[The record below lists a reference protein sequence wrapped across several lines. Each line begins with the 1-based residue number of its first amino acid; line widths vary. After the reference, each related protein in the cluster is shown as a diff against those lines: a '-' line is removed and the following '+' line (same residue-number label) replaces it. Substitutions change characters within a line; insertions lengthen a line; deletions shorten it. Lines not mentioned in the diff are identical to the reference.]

1 MISLAHIIHPG
12 IVEKSSDLVIAQP
25 ITFETMRIAWTFAK
39 DAVDVHLYAVQHHD
53 EERIPLPQGFIRV
66 PDLKRSIAD
75 IKTFKR
81 KRKLALVKDILD
93 TLSESS
99 LAEYFIYTNVD
110 IALQPYFYLSIAKII
125 EKGTDAFV
133 INRRTIPGRY
143 GDIERI
149 PFMYAEVGEPHP
161 GYDCFVFR
169 RDMYPK
175 FKLGT
180 ICIGTPWIGRA
191 LLANM
196 VIYSNQ
202 FKEFR
207 KEHLTFHIGDSLE
220 WRKDEYRD
228 YFQNNRNEY
237 LRIFRL
243 LEEEKGGFQPVWHS
257 YLLETGRNRQFPEFE
272 LWKTE

>member
-1 MISLAHIIHPG
+1 MISLAHVINPVVVDHT
-12 IVEKSSDLVIAQP
+12 SDLIAAQP
-25 ITFETMRIAWTFAK
+25 ITFETMRVAK
-39 DAVDVHLYAVQHHD
+39 EFSKNRVDVDLCAVQFYD
-53 EERIPLPQGFIRV
+53 EPRVPLPGEFIKL
-66 PDLKRSIAD
+66 PDLTRSIAD
-75 IKTFKR
+75 IKAFKR
-81 KRKLALVKDILD
+81 KRELALIKDILD
-93 TLSESS
+93 ALSKSS

-196 VIYSNQ
+196 VTYSNQ